1 MKLNMKQKLRDESHK
16 VSVLEKMQIEKDEII
31 AELKA
36 EHQKLTELNAKLQRD
51 LQEAKQRIED
61 LKPERK
67 KEVETKIRNQ
77 IVNKPIR

>member
-1 MKLNMKQKLRDESHK
+1 MQK
-16 VSVLEKMQIEKDEII
+16 EKYEII

-36 EHQKLTELNAKLQRD
+36 EHQKLTKLNAKLVQN

-67 KEVETKIRNQ
+67 EEDGQKYNEPESQ
-77 IVNKPIR
+77 